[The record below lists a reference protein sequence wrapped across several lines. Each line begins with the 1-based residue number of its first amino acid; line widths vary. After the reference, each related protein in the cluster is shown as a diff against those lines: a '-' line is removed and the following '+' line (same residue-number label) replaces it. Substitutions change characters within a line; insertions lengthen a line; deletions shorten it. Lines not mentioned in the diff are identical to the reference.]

1 MSVTF
6 TCYNDTKANGIVYL
20 CDEHPE
26 VFGLHE
32 GLAHHWMD
40 MSALCKHLARKECG
54 LEGPLSGSST
64 SEHDEAT
71 GVEVHTITITEIN
84 R

>member
-6 TCYNDTKANGIVYL
+6 TCYNDPNANGIVYL
-20 CDEHPE
+20 CEEHPE
-26 VFGLHE
+26 VYGVHE

-40 MSALCKHLARKECG
+40 MSALCKTLARNECG
-54 LEGPLSGSST
+54 LDGPLGGSST
-64 SEHDEAT
+64 SEDCN
-71 GVEVHTITITEIN
+71 GVEVHTITISEIN

>member
-1 MSVTF
+1 
-6 TCYNDTKANGIVYL
+6 
-20 CDEHPE
+20 
-26 VFGLHE
+26 
-32 GLAHHWMD
+32 MD
-40 MSALCKHLARKECG
+40 MSPLCKPLARKECG
-54 LEGPLSGSST
+54 MEGPLSGSSS